1 VKLVF
6 AFLICSII
14 IVGVGCGTTSS
25 TLKSQN
31 AALYIDSFCEMLQGT
46 YTSESQS
53 KKDTSYFHIALAI
66 YPIWPER
73 NDARYFYVEQAM
85 APNYLDKPYRQRV
98 YKIVPG
104 LGDTIISV
112 IYTFKDPLNYAGA
125 HKDKAILAKL
135 TYDKIEQKDGCEV
148 YLIPHKDGFK
158 GGTKGSN
165 CPSTLRGAAYATTEV
180 TMTPSQLL
188 SWDRGYDKE
197 GKYVWGA
204 EKGGYVFDKIS
215 K

>member
-1 VKLVF
+1 MRL
-6 AFLICSII
+6 
-14 IVGVGCGTTSS
+14 IVGGLITVFVFMGCGSSS
-25 TLKSQN
+25 TISKSGGSTLH
-31 AALYIDSFCEMLQGT
+31 AAKFCEMLQGT
-46 YTSESQS
+46 YSSEAQS

-66 YPIWPER
+66 YPIWSER
-73 NDARYFYVEQAM
+73 SDARYFYVEQAM
-85 APNYLDKPYRQRV
+85 APKYLDKPYRQRV

-104 LGDTIISV
+104 VGDTMVSV

-125 HKDKAILAKL
+125 HKDKTILAKL

-180 TMTPSQLL
+180 TMTPAQLL
-188 SWDRGYDKE
+188 SWDRGYDKD